1 MTVRAAKP
9 VDIPAMLECAK
20 RAHAASEYKD
30 IPAKELGFKQ
40 MAAYLIGSA
49 KGCALVLERHG
60 RIHGFVLGEVQPIGY
75 LEGNLAT
82 ASLLYADKGVG
93 YAGALLVRRFIEWA
107 RSQRRVVDISMA
119 ISSGIGDPE
128 TVAKV
133 YEREGL
139 KRMGS
144 WHMQLIPENL
154 ER

>member
-1 MTVRAAKP
+1 MVRNAIP
-9 VDIPAMLECAK
+9 SDIPGMLECAK

-30 IPAKELGFKQ
+30 IPTKDLGFKQ
-40 MAAYLIGSA
+40 MAAYLIGNA
-49 KGCALVLERHG
+49 KGCALVMERHG
-60 RIHGFVLGEVQPIGY
+60 RIRGFVLGEVQPIGY

-82 ASLLYADKGVG
+82 ASLLYADEGAG
-93 YAGALLVRRFIEWA
+93 YAGALLVRRFIAWA
-107 RSQRRVVDISMA
+107 RSQKRVVDISMA

-128 TVAKV
+128 AVAEI

-154 ER
+154 MR